1 MTNIQTTFPLK
12 RDGHFVIQGRKY
24 YPEELKEK
32 LSSGEK
38 ITMAEHQCFMQK
50 ILERKA
56 EIEGLPIEAVSGE
69 TTDEIISN
77 SPPFLDMPTEEAK
90 EEPKKKKKK
99 SKKHKDKK
107 RKKRAKRAKEAV
119 KASLKERPERSSNL
133 MAQHLYNKREMVLC
147 DNQIFD
153 YKDSIGCFNPSS
165 EEEISRMAM
174 SFLDEDEW
182 LKVSFREATEI
193 HQLLRISNAIKE
205 IDGFF
210 ANAPYVNC
218 LNGVVEVCKQ
228 TLLPHSPK
236 YFFRHC
242 IQSNF
247 NPDTKC
253 KKFLAYLD
261 YITGGNKKLIQQW
274 RISLGYVFSHY
285 HNAKSALLLYGIPH
299 TGKSVMCKLI
309 EGVIGKDYT
318 THIDLADMHKQEYV
332 AKLSGAIVNIAPDL
346 KDEPIK
352 DAGFFKSLVSSNDTI
367 TARALYNNPI
377 EIKGETK
384 MVFAS
389 NHFIS
394 FAPSL
399 SEYDIEA
406 VFNRLQFIP
415 YQNPPITGDIDNK
428 HLAEELL
435 EERDGIFTWA
445 MSGLKEYVESNETL
459 YVSPLS
465 QETKNQN
472 MIQYC
477 PEKIFFDECI
487 KPCKDAYESSKAIKE
502 AFKEYCYKYDVHG
515 SYNIDKFLEVHARL
529 QKSKK
534 RIDADGNSVSTGNP
548 IAVYEGIRLRNKY
561 RV

>member
-1 MTNIQTTFPLK
+1 MYSSLNLPLK
-12 RDGHFVIQGRKY
+12 RDGYFVIQARKH

-32 LSSGEK
+32 LLNGEK
-38 ITMAEHQCFMQK
+38 ITMAEHRYFAQK
-50 ILERKA
+50 ISERKA
-56 EIEGLPIEAVSGE
+56 EIEGVSAQAVSGK
-69 TTDEIISN
+69 TTDELISN
-77 SPPFLDMPTEEAK
+77 SLPSLDMLTEETK
-90 EEPKKKKKK
+90 EESKKKK
-99 SKKHKDKK
+99 KKHKDKK
-107 RKKRAKRAKEAV
+107 RKKKAKHAKEAV
-119 KASLKERPERSSNL
+119 KANLKQRPERSSNL
-133 MAQHLYNKREMVLC
+133 MAQHLFSKKRVAIYGGQFVIYDYELGCYCPCSDEVLS
-147 DNQIFD
+147 
-153 YKDSIGCFNPSS
+153 K
-165 EEEISRMAM
+165 MAM

-193 HQLLRISNAIKE
+193 HQLLRVSNE
-205 IDGFF
+205 VQSIDEFF

-218 LNGVVEVCKQ
+218 LNGVVDICKQ
-228 TLLPHSPK
+228 KLLPHSPK
-236 YFFRHC
+236 YLFRHC
-242 IQSNF
+242 IQSNYS
-247 NPDTKC
+247 PDAKC
-253 KKFLAYLD
+253 KKFLEYLD
-261 YITGGNKKLIQQW
+261 YITGGNKKLMQQW
-274 RISLGYVFSHY
+274 QISLGYVFSHY
-285 HNAKSALLLYGIPH
+285 HNAKRAFLLYGIPN

-309 EGVIGKDYT
+309 EGVIGKDCV
-318 THIDLADMHKQEYV
+318 THIDLADLHKQEYA
-332 AKLSGAIVNIAPDL
+332 AKISGAIVNIAPDL

-394 FAPSL
+394 FAPLL

-445 MSGLKEYVESNETL
+445 MKGLKEYVENSENL

-465 QETKNQN
+465 KEVKKQN
-472 MIQYC
+472 MIRYC
-477 PEKIFFDECI
+477 PEKIFFDECL
-487 KPCKDAYESSKAIKE
+487 KPCEGSFESSKAIKD
-502 AFKEYCYKYDVHG
+502 AFKEFCYQYDVQT
-515 SYNIDKFLEVHARL
+515 SCNIDIFLERHARL
-529 QKSKK
+529 KKCKK
-534 RIDADGNSVSTGNP
+534 RIDEEGNPVSTGNP

>member
-1 MTNIQTTFPLK
+1 MTNIQTTLPLK
-12 RDGHFVIQGRKY
+12 RDGYFVIQARKY

-32 LSSGEK
+32 LSNGEK
-38 ITMAEHQCFMQK
+38 LTMSEYRYFTQK
-50 ILERKA
+50 TLERRA
-56 EIEGLPIEAVSGE
+56 EAEGLPTVATPSEA
-69 TTDEIISN
+69 TDELNSI
-77 SPPFLDMPTEEAK
+77 SPPFLSELTAESEK
-90 EEPKKKKKK
+90 KPKKEKK

-119 KASLKERPERSSNL
+119 KENLKERPERSSNL

-165 EEEISRMAM
+165 EEETSRMAM

-182 LKVSFREATEI
+182 LKVSYREATEI
-193 HQLLRISNAIKE
+193 HQLLHISNAIKK

-218 LNGVVEVCKQ
+218 LNGVVDVCNQK
-228 TLLPHSPK
+228 LLPHSPK

-242 IQSNF
+242 IQSNYS
-247 NPDTKC
+247 PDAKC

-261 YITGGNKKLIQQW
+261 YITGGNKKLIKQW
-274 RISLGYVFSHY
+274 QISLGYIFSHY
-285 HNAKSALLLYGIPH
+285 NNAKSALLLYGIPN

-318 THIDLADMHKQEYV
+318 THIDLADLHKQEYA

-352 DAGFFKSLVSSNDTI
+352 DPGFFKSLVSTNDTI
-367 TARALYNNPI
+367 TARSLYNNPI

-415 YQNPPITGDIDNK
+415 YQNPPITGDVDNK
-428 HLAEELL
+428 HLVEDLL
-435 EERDGIFTWA
+435 VEKNGIFSWG
-445 MSGLKEYVESNETL
+445 MKGLHEYVENNENL
-459 YVSPLS
+459 FVSPLS
-465 QETKNQN
+465 QEIKNQN

-477 PEKIFFDECI
+477 PEKIFFDECL
-487 KPCKDAYESSKAIKE
+487 KTCEGSFESSKAIKE
-502 AFKEYCYKYDVHG
+502 AFKEFCYEYDVKVPCD
-515 SYNIDKFLEVHARL
+515 IAKFLEGHARL

-534 RIDADGNSVSTGNP
+534 RIDDDGNPVSTGNP

>member
-1 MTNIQTTFPLK
+1 MTNIQSNLPLK
-12 RDGHFVIQGRKY
+12 RDGYFIIQARKY
-24 YPEELKEK
+24 YPEALREK
-32 LSSGEK
+32 LLRGEK
-38 ITMAEHQCFMQK
+38 LTMAEFRHFTLST
-50 ILERKA
+50 LERKA
-56 EIEGLPIEAVSGE
+56 EAEGLPTAASPNE
-69 TTDEIISN
+69 TTDELTSI
-77 SPPFLDMPTEEAK
+77 SPPLLSDPTEKPELK
-90 EEPKKKKKK
+90 PQKKKK

-119 KASLKERPERSSNL
+119 KDNLKERPERSSNL
-133 MAQHLYNKREMVLC
+133 MAQHLYNKREMILC

-182 LKVSFREATEI
+182 LKVSYREAAEI
-193 HQLLRISNAIKE
+193 HQLLHISNAIKK

-218 LNGVVEVCKQ
+218 LNGVVDVCNQK
-228 TLLPHSPK
+228 LLSHSPK

-242 IQSNF
+242 IQSNY
-247 NPDTKC
+247 NPDAKC

-415 YQNPPITGDIDNK
+415 YQNPPITGDVDNK
-428 HLAEELL
+428 HLADELL
-435 EERDGIFTWA
+435 EERDGLFTWT
-445 MSGLKEYVESNETL
+445 MSGLKEYVENNENL
-459 YVSPLS
+459 FVSPLS

-502 AFKEYCYKYDVHG
+502 AFKEYCYKHDVHG
-515 SYNIDKFLEVHARL
+515 SHNIDKFLEGHTRL

-534 RIDADGNSVSTGNP
+534 RIDDDGNPVSTGNP
-548 IAVYEGIRLRNKY
+548 RAVYEGIRLKNKY